1 MNSKPEKLFLGIDP
15 GLAKVGYGIIAYDGI
30 SYRHI
35 THGVITTT
43 SEQSTGKRLI
53 AIYRGIKKIIAQ
65 YLPDSA
71 AIETL
76 FYTKNSK
83 TAMPVAEARGVIL
96 FTLSESEI
104 PFEEYSP
111 LNIKLAV
118 TGNGRADKIQIQEAV
133 KLLCKMKE
141 IPKPDHAADALAL
154 AICHANYVGFNNLT

>member
-1 MNSKPEKLFLGIDP
+1 MKTNPERLFLGIDP
-15 GLAKVGYGIIAYDGI
+15 GLAKVGYGIIAYDGTH
-30 SYRHI
+30 YKHVV
-35 THGVITTT
+35 HGVITTT
-43 SEQSTGKRLI
+43 KELSTGRRLI
-53 AIYRGIKKIIAQ
+53 KIYRDIKKIIAE

-76 FYTKNSK
+76 FYTNNSK

-111 LNIKLAV
+111 LNVKLAV
-118 TGNGRADKIQIQEAV
+118 TGNGRATKNQIQEAV
-133 KLLCKMKE
+133 KLLCRMKE

-154 AICHANYVGFNNLT
+154 AICHANYVGFNKI